1 MRLLPVEILPGL
13 SDLQFRLIPV
23 VEMGLHAGSFIQRE
37 AGLRIRKLPV
47 INELLCLRL
56 DVSPEPVVDPPEPG
70 GENRLLARECQGLPE
85 ERIRDE
91 PLLAGVVPQQKI
103 RLPDRRGGRVAFQ
116 PGNGVAEFLPTFG
129 QTQQS
134 ICATALFDRFPIGG
148 NASCRSAFLRGGYGL
163 FDKGILFQ
171 TNEFLLQRGT
181 GSLDFTQFGSIERAP
196 PFRDEIIAQDELCA
210 QLVDTFPGFLQ
221 PVPDFEKLSTH
232 SLLFLRG
239 FFLEFRPD

>member
-1 MRLLPVEILPGL
+1 MNCFVFAWTYPQSRSSILRSPAVRTGSSPVNARVSRRSASATNHSLRE
-13 SDLQFRLIPV
+13 SFR
-23 VEMGLHAGSFIQRE
+23 S
-37 AGLRIRKLPV
+37 
-47 INELLCLRL
+47 
-56 DVSPEPVVDPPEPG
+56 
-70 GENRLLARECQGLPE
+70 
-85 ERIRDE
+85 
-91 PLLAGVVPQQKI
+91 
-103 RLPDRRGGRVAFQ
+103 RRSACRTAAFQ